1 MNRIICPF
9 LVLFFF
15 FVSCN
20 SNKKKQTQN
29 DKKEFLSSIPKV
41 KTTIVKESSFF
52 IDIVSN
58 GKLNASKKIDLTFQ
72 NTGVI
77 KNITVNNGSIVKKGQ
92 IIAIQNSNYLNSES
106 NKNKETLDKA
116 LLNMEDVLLG
126 FNYSLKDTA
135 NIPKDI
141 LSMAKSR
148 SGIAQANNDIIQTT
162 KKYSD
167 SKLVA
172 PFSGIIANIEA
183 KPNSLSSLYE
193 KICTLINNEVLFA
206 EFYILEN
213 EYGLVAKGDLVKI
226 SSIALP
232 NKVFKGKI
240 AHINPMVNENGLI
253 LVKARINNKNNVLID
268 GMNINILIQKKI
280 ENVISLPK
288 SAIVDRQDRKVIFT
302 HKDGKSQWNYVTTSY
317 EKRDSIV
324 IIEGVKIGDIIII
337 EGNVNLAHDTE
348 VELFK

>member
-240 AHINPMVNENGLI
+240 AHI
-253 LVKARINNKNNVLID
+253 
-268 GMNINILIQKKI
+268 
-280 ENVISLPK
+280 K
-288 SAIVDRQDRKVIFT
+288 S
-302 HKDGKSQWNYVTTSY
+302 HGKREWLNFS
-317 EKRDSIV
+317 
-324 IIEGVKIGDIIII
+324 
-337 EGNVNLAHDTE
+337 
-348 VELFK
+348 